1 MSGRNGKGNL
11 RSRLQDHR
19 SGQMV
24 NMFAQY
30 LFLARVQFT
39 AETRI
44 THPRAAKAACHDYIL
59 GRCSFCY
66 RVTETGEDALALEN
80 ELKAALRPSLNS

>member
-11 RSRLQDHR
+11 RSRLQAHR

-66 RVTETGEDALALEN
+66 RVTETGEDALALEK